1 MLPIA
6 LASDFPRINLSLK
19 SGTTLVPKMLYNPL
33 KIVILKDYPLQTK

>member
-19 SGTTLVPKMLYNPL
+19 SGTTFVPKIIYNPL
-33 KIVILKDYPLQTK
+33 KIVIFKDYPLQTK